1 MAVGCIV
8 ALFLDNTIPGTTE
21 ERGLVAWR
29 QHLGDDS
36 DEQSVQTASIH
47 VYDLPFGLN
56 RFSTWWVSKYIPFL
70 PYYDPQDA
78 STKQDEEQG
87 QQQQQQRQQL
97 KSTPFNIGYK
107 GCDLW
112 VP

>member
-8 ALFLDNTIPGTTE
+8 ALFLDNTIPGTIE

-36 DEQSVQTASIH
+36 DEEAVQTASIH

-78 STKQDEEQG
+78 SPKQDEEHG
-87 QQQQQQRQQL
+87 L
-97 KSTPFNIGYK
+97 NGAFYK
-107 GCDLW
+107 PKDQSML
-112 VP
+112 